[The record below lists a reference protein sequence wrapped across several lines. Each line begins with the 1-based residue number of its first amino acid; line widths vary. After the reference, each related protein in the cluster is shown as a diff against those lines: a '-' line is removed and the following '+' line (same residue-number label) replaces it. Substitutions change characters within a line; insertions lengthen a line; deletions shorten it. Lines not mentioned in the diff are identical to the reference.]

1 MKELAKFSFYINAGV
16 DLDTAGDKI
25 IPEASRGL
33 HVCERAL
40 HHHVALVR
48 AVLAL
53 LVDGDHGPGPVPD
66 VLHGGSLRTHDPTDS
81 LSVYL
86 SSLVVHVTMVP
97 HA

>member
-1 MKELAKFSFYINAGV
+1 MLIIPRRQAPLV
-16 DLDTAGDKI
+16 DLLHD
-25 IPEASRGL
+25 EALGEL
-33 HVCERAL
+33 HVCERAP
-40 HHHVALVR
+40 HHHVALGR
-48 AVLAL
+48 ALLAL

-97 HA
+97 PA